1 MIFANKT
8 VAGTMLFVG
17 GVIYVFGVGIAEHYS
32 NTTVLNTSVILSGL
46 LIIAGAIFIQRAL
59 KSMPFTILLILA
71 GISAF
76 YILLPGGSN
85 EYNALAYIGY
95 IFAGLAAIM
104 SYKFVKSP
112 MSYIS
117 VLLGILALIM
127 FGLWV
132 SGVDLGSGVKI
143 SSSAIDNLILP
154 WLIGFGAYMIGDSG
168 NTSMKDK
175 QA

>member
-1 MIFANKT
+1 MTFLYKT
-8 VAGTMLFVG
+8 AAGTILFVS
-17 GVIYVFGVGIAEHYS
+17 GVIYVFGVGFGAHYS
-32 NTTVLNTSVILSGL
+32 NNAVLDASVVLAGL

-85 EYNALAYIGY
+85 EYHALAYIGY
-95 IFAGLAAIM
+95 IFSGLAAIV

-112 MSYIS
+112 LSYIFA
-117 VLLGILALIM
+117 LLGILALIM
-127 FGLWV
+127 LGLWV

-143 SSSAIDNLILP
+143 TSSAIDNLILP
-154 WLIGFGAYMIGDSG
+154 WLIGFGAY
-168 NTSMKDK
+168 
-175 QA
+175 